1 MRKERKQAT
10 EIQKAM
16 LERVQNTER
25 FQNEAAQRDR
35 VMHAQLIV
43 LKAALKVKDSQLA
56 EKDRE
61 IDELKKRLERAI
73 NSLHPPNDMQANNP
87 PRQQTPDDEDDN
99 EQGGNLAGDE
109 LMPN

>member
-1 MRKERKQAT
+1 MRKQRKQAT

-16 LERVQNTER
+16 LERVHNTER

-43 LKAALKVKDSQLA
+43 IKAALKVKNSQLA
-56 EKDRE
+56 KKDNE

-87 PRQQTPDDEDDN
+87 PRQRTDDKDDN
-99 EQGGNLAGDE
+99 EQGGILAGDE
-109 LMPN
+109 LMAN